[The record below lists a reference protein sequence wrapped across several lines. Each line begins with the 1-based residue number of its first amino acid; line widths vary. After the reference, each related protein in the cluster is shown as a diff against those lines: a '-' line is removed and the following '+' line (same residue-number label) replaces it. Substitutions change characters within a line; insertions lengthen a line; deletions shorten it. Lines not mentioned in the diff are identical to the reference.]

1 MSRGFPA
8 ASTVVVTGAAGG
20 IGGAVCRRLSDRGL
34 SVVPSDLHADPRA
47 GIVACDVADR
57 ADVERLFDDVIARH
71 GRVTHVVHAAGVLR
85 TGRAA
90 EQPIGAVELMV
101 GVNVLGTINV
111 LSAAARRMLAAG
123 CGGSLVTVTS
133 NAARVPRAGMATYA
147 ATKSASEQFTRSLGL
162 ELARDGIR
170 ANCVAPGSTYTPM
183 LEEMWAGVDRSRE
196 VVEGSLDDF
205 KPGIP
210 LGRVGEAD
218 DVVDL
223 VEFLLSEDARHLTL
237 QSVTVDG
244 GAALGC

>member
-1 MSRGFPA
+1 MSRSFPTG
-8 ASTVVVTGAAGG
+8 STVVVTGAAGG
-20 IGGAVCRRLSDRGL
+20 IGSAVARRLADRGL
-34 SVVPSDLHADPRA
+34 NIVRSDLRGDREA
-47 GIVACDVADR
+47 GVVACDVTDR
-57 ADVERLFDDVIARH
+57 ADIERLFDEVIARH

-85 TGRAA
+85 TGRATELA
-90 EQPIGAVELMV
+90 VGAIELMV

-111 LSAAARRMLAAG
+111 LSAAARRMLEAG
-123 CGGSLVTVTS
+123 SAGSLVTVTS
-133 NAARVPRAGMATYA
+133 NAARLPRAGMATYA

-162 ELARDGIR
+162 ELARHGIR

-196 VVEGSLDDF
+196 VVAGSLDDF

-218 DVVDL
+218 DVADL